1 VVVVRAPL
9 QTVASLPTTGLQGP
23 TSIAAPGA
31 RKGCDA
37 SMMSGM
43 YAAISGLDAHQT
55 MLDVT
60 ANNLSNVDTVG
71 YKAQSTVFS
80 DELSQ
85 LVAAGTTANGFSAGT
100 NPAQVGLGVQV
111 GSIDNVMTAGGTQTT
126 GNPTDVL
133 IQGNGWLRVAN
144 GNVSTTPP
152 TFDATQYTRAGN
164 LTFNAS
170 GYLCTQTGQYVLG
183 YAAQQNAG
191 TGVWSPVT
199 TGGTPANNPIIVPPG
214 STNVTIGADGSVNY
228 QTPAGASVTAG
239 YISLATFPNQ
249 AGLQRDGGS
258 LWSPTVASGAETAGQ
273 PGTAG
278 YGQTISGELEQSN
291 VDMGTEFTNMIE
303 AERGYQANASTITT
317 ADQMM
322 QTAVNMKQ

>member
-1 VVVVRAPL
+1 
-9 QTVASLPTTGLQGP
+9 
-23 TSIAAPGA
+23 
-31 RKGCDA
+31 
-37 SMMSGM
+37 MMSGM

-60 ANNLSNVDTVG
+60 ANNLANVDTVG
-71 YKAQSTVFS
+71 YKAQSAQFS

-85 LVAAGTTANGFSAGT
+85 LIAAGSTANGFSAGT
-100 NPAQVGLGVQV
+100 NPVQVGLGTQI
-111 GSIDNVMTAGGTQTT
+111 GSIDNVMNAGGVEST
-126 GNPTDVL
+126 GSATDVA

-152 TFDATQYTRAGN
+152 TFDATQYTQAGD

-183 YAAQQNAG
+183 YAAQQNTT
-191 TGVWSPVT
+191 TGQWSPVT
-199 TGGTPANNPIIVPPG
+199 TGSTPANNPIIVPPG

-228 QTPAGASVTAG
+228 QTPTGTSVTAG

-249 AGLQRDGGS
+249 AGMQRNGGS

-278 YGQTISGELEQSN
+278 FGQTISGELEQSN

>member
-1 VVVVRAPL
+1 
-9 QTVASLPTTGLQGP
+9 
-23 TSIAAPGA
+23 
-31 RKGCDA
+31 
-37 SMMSGM
+37 MMSGM

-60 ANNLSNVDTVG
+60 ANNLANVDTVG
-71 YKAQSTVFS
+71 YKAQSAQFS

-85 LVAAGTTANGFSAGT
+85 LIAAGTSANGYSAGT
-100 NPAQVGLGVQV
+100 NPLQVGLGTQV
-111 GSIDNVMTAGGTQTT
+111 GSIDNVLTAGGTQTT

-133 IQGNGWLRVAN
+133 VQGNGWLRVAN

-152 TFDATQYTRAGN
+152 AFDATQYTRAGN

-183 YAAQQNAG
+183 YGATQNASTG
-191 TGVWSPVT
+191 TYSANT
-199 TGGTPANNPIIVPPG
+199 AGGANNPIIVPPG

-228 QTPAGASVTAG
+228 QTPSGTSVTAG

-249 AGLQRDGGS
+249 AGLQRNGGS
-258 LWSPTVASGAETAGQ
+258 LWSATAASGAETAGQ
-273 PGTAG
+273 PSTAG

-291 VDMGTEFTNMIE
+291 VDMGTEFTNMIQ

-322 QTAVNMKQ
+322 QTVVQMKQ

>member
-1 VVVVRAPL
+1 
-9 QTVASLPTTGLQGP
+9 
-23 TSIAAPGA
+23 
-31 RKGCDA
+31 
-37 SMMSGM
+37 MMSGM

-60 ANNLSNVDTVG
+60 ANNLANVDTVG
-71 YKAQSTVFS
+71 YKAQSAQFS

-85 LVAAGTTANGFSAGT
+85 LIQAGTTANGFSAGT
-100 NPAQVGLGVQV
+100 NPLQVGLGTQI
-111 GSIDNVMTAGGTQTT
+111 GSIDNVMTAGGVEST
-126 GNPTDVL
+126 GNATNVA

-152 TFDATQYTRAGN
+152 TFDATQYTRAGD

-170 GYLCTQTGQYVLG
+170 GYLCTQTGQFVLG
-183 YAAQQNAG
+183 YGAQQNAT
-191 TGVWSPVT
+191 TGQYSPVT
-199 TGGTPANNPIIVPPG
+199 TGTNPANNPIVVPPG

-228 QTPAGASVTAG
+228 QTPTGTSVTAG
-239 YISLATFPNQ
+239 YISLSTFPNQ
-249 AGLQRDGGS
+249 AGMQRNGGS
-258 LWSPTVASGAETAGQ
+258 LWSSTAASGAETVGQ

-278 YGQTISGELEQSN
+278 FGETISGELEQSN

>member
-1 VVVVRAPL
+1 
-9 QTVASLPTTGLQGP
+9 
-23 TSIAAPGA
+23 
-31 RKGCDA
+31 
-37 SMMSGM
+37 MMSGM

-60 ANNLSNVDTVG
+60 ANNLANVDTVG
-71 YKAQSTVFS
+71 YKGQSTMFS

-85 LVAAGTTANGFSAGT
+85 LVASGSAANGFSAGT
-100 NPAQVGLGVQV
+100 NPVQVGLGAQV
-111 GSIDNVMTAGGTQTT
+111 GSIDNVMTAGGVEST
-126 GNPTDVL
+126 GNATDVA
-133 IQGNGWLRVAN
+133 IQGSGWLRVAN
-144 GNVSTTPP
+144 GNVSATPP
-152 TFDATQYTRAGN
+152 TFDTTQYTRAGD

-170 GYLCTQTGQYVLG
+170 GYLSTQTGQYVLG
-183 YAAQQNAG
+183 YAAQSNGAG
-191 TGVWSPVT
+191 GYQPNT
-199 TGGTPANNPIIVPPG
+199 TGGANNAIVVPPG
-214 STNVTIGADGSVNY
+214 STNVTIGPDGSVTY

-258 LWSPTVASGAETAGQ
+258 LWSTTAASGVETAGQ
-273 PGTAG
+273 PGTG
-278 YGQTISGELEQSN
+278 TYGKTISGELEQSN

-322 QTAVNMKQ
+322 QTAVQMKQ